1 MKRSRGGEKGTKGVK
16 PSENIGS
23 IKVSGNYF
31 GDEDLHRR
39 RGDLMR

>member
-1 MKRSRGGEKGTKGVK
+1 MRSCFRTV
-16 PSENIGS
+16 NN